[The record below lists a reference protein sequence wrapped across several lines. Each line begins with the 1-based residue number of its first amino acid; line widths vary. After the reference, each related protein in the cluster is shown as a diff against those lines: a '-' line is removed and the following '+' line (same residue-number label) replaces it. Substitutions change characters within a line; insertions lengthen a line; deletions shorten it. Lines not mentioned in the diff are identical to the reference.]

1 MKRRI
6 VENIARQL
14 QALKVLKTLQLEEF
28 AHLSEFRPQAVS
40 AVEFSIQELVRQIHA
55 ERLDARRLIPQVRL
69 GAARIADLRED
80 FGEKWPV
87 VEDLLAR
94 IDALEQFCAKQAEK
108 SYKLA
113 LALFDQSGGY
123 IDFFKQKLVP
133 EKGTYGPRG
142 LVGKAKPRPAMV
154 KGAL

>member
-14 QALKVLKTLQLEEF
+14 QALKVLKALQLEEF
-28 AHLSEFRPQAVS
+28 AHLSEFRPQSVS

-55 ERLDARRLIPQVRL
+55 ERVDAKRMIPQIRP
-69 GAARIADLRED
+69 GAARIAELRED
-80 FGEKWPV
+80 FGENWPA
-87 VEDLLAR
+87 VEGLLAQV
-94 IDALEQFCAKQAEK
+94 DALEQFCAKQAEK
-108 SYKLA
+108 SYRLA

-142 LVGKAKPRPAMV
+142 LMGKAKPRPAV
-154 KGAL
+154 VRGAL